1 MTNYNTTYDH
11 AVYSDNQNTSV
22 ATRPFYWIRAGL
34 NDMAG
39 APLLSLLLGSVFTLL
54 CVVAFGVV
62 NTFPMFSV
70 SMLALLLVVSPFLA
84 AAAYSVARQRVQK
97 LTPSLRVCLKDIRSR
112 ALGIGMFSIVSALI
126 VAAWVRLSGI
136 VFALYYGSLGE
147 STAYIARAW
156 TSGSSTPS
164 MMVFI
169 TAAGVL
175 LALTL
180 FTIGAF
186 ALPMIAD
193 RNSNVINAA
202 HSGIKLLR
210 SNASSVLVWMLLLV
224 VLIASALF
232 SGLILMPVVF
242 PLLAYATWHSYRE
255 LSARS

>member
-1 MTNYNTTYDH
+1 MTNYTYDQS
-11 AVYSDNQNTSV
+11 VVSDNRNTPV
-22 ATRPFYWIRAGL
+22 ATRPFYWIWAGL
-34 NDMAG
+34 DDMAS
-39 APLLSLLLGSVFTLL
+39 APLLSFLLGSIFTVL

-84 AAAYSVARQRVQK
+84 AAAYSVARQREQK
-97 LTPSLRVCLKDIRSR
+97 RTPTLHACLGDMRSR
-112 ALGIGMFSIVSALI
+112 ALGIGSFSILSALI
-126 VAAWVRLSGI
+126 VAAWVRLSSI
-136 VFALYYGSLGE
+136 VFALFYGTLGE
-147 STAYIARAW
+147 NTAEIARAW
-156 TSGSSTPS
+156 TSGSSVPS

-169 TAAGVL
+169 TTAGFL

-193 RNSNVINAA
+193 RNINVVNAA
-202 HSGIKLLR
+202 HRGIKILK
-210 SNASSVLVWMLLLV
+210 SNASSMFVWMLLLAA
-224 VLIASALF
+224 LIAVALS

-255 LSARS
+255 LSAK